1 MTLGINKITKKN
13 CTSNESRNL
22 IMLGCRKVFN
32 LLHADLARCNSSGVE
47 DFPSQTNTDT
57 ISAVTYGHKSTSD
70 SIKTISAVTYGHK
83 KLQRV
88 LKPLLGNLYW
98 KLVSIAIETTS

>member
-1 MTLGINKITKKN
+1 
-13 CTSNESRNL
+13 
-22 IMLGCRKVFN
+22 MLGCRKVFN

-70 SIKTISAVTYGHK
+70 SIKIFT
-83 KLQRV
+83 R
-88 LKPLLGNLYW
+88 KPLLESSFNSY
-98 KLVSIAIETTS
+98 